1 MNFSWCSL
9 ELYWLSISY
18 RGSLSFN
25 LFTSS
30 FELKIITD
38 SYLNVWRATRA
49 QKKSSLRPLLHLLS
63 FLFPVLLQIAWLS
76 HPQYNDSYI
85 IKSSA
90 FVPFLCAWGL
100 QFAHQV
106 GRIILAY
113 VTKTP
118 FPAWDWIWV
127 WSFFGALDA
136 NMPLF
141 GR

>member
-1 MNFSWCSL
+1 MVIAGVL
-9 ELYWLSISY
+9 LA
-18 RGSLSFN
+18 FN
-25 LFTSS
+25 
-30 FELKIITD
+30 IIQRFFILQSPYVFLRTKKNYD

-49 QKKSSLRPLLHLLS
+49 QKKSSLKPLLHLLS
-63 FLFPVLLQIAWLS
+63 FLFPSLIQIAWLS

>member
-1 MNFSWCSL
+1 MVLAGVLLALNIIQRFFVLQSL
-9 ELYWLSISY
+9 HIFAKNSI
-18 RGSLSFN
+18 R
-25 LFTSS
+25 
-30 FELKIITD
+30 D

-49 QKKSSLRPLLHLLS
+49 QKKSTVRPLLHLLP
-63 FLFPVLLQIAWLS
+63 FLFSTLLQIAWLS
-76 HPQYNDSYI
+76 HPQFNDSYI
-85 IKSSA
+85 LKSAA

-106 GRIILAY
+106 GKIIVAH

-127 WSFFGALDA
+127 LSFFGALDA
-136 NMPLF
+136 NMPLL